1 MSVFCLT
8 SPKFMEDVRI
18 TSCITNSTK
27 SYRKI
32 NVILITDYDVS
43 LKLQDLFIS
52 NNRYEKLLA
61 IKKDHELSV
70 EPHKE
75 SLSLKASQKL
85 NALSQVVS
93 SLRFEKGRM
102 IS

>member
-1 MSVFCLT
+1 
-8 SPKFMEDVRI
+8 MEDVRI

-32 NVILITDYDVS
+32 NVMLSTDYDVS
-43 LKLQDLFIS
+43 LKLQDLFIE

-61 IKKDHELSV
+61 IRKDHELAV

-102 IS
+102 LS

>member
-1 MSVFCLT
+1 
-8 SPKFMEDVRI
+8 MEDKRI
-18 TSCITNSTK
+18 TSCITNPTK

-32 NVILITDYDVS
+32 NVILSTDYDVS

-70 EPHKE
+70 EHHKE
-75 SLSLKASQKL
+75 SLYLKASQKL
-85 NALSQVVS
+85 NAISQVVS

-102 IS
+102 LS